1 MKNAALK
8 RVESDA
14 RISYPEREQYRRSQF
29 AAAVVNEELR
39 TKNLLSPMRHFK
51 RDGST
56 IHVKSYA
63 FAVRIVKM
71 FLHFTDNDWKL
82 QAIYK
87 QVLRSGTSISA
98 NVHESEF
105 AQSPSD
111 FISKLHIALKE
122 ANETMNWLN
131 LLHDT
136 SILGDKEFESMSQ
149 DCSELIA
156 LLVSSIKTVKK
167 NNKIIN
173 TND

>member
-1 MKNAALK
+1 MIN
-8 RVESDA
+8 
-14 RISYPEREQYRRSQF
+14 YRR
-29 AAAVVNEELR
+29 E
-39 TKNLLSPMRHFK
+39 
-51 RDGST
+51 GS
-56 IHVKSYA
+56 ILHVKSYA
-63 FAVRIVKM
+63 FAVRITKM
-71 FLHFTDNDWKL
+71 FLHFSTNDWKL

-87 QVLRSGTSISA
+87 QVLRSGTSVSA

-111 FISKLHIALKE
+111 FTFKLHIALKE

-136 SILGDKEFESMSQ
+136 EQLSEKEFNSMAT

-167 NNKIIN
+167 NSNKEKRM
-173 TND
+173 DDVD

>member
-1 MKNAALK
+1 MLPHSN
-8 RVESDA
+8 S
-14 RISYPEREQYRRSQF
+14 SQGP
-29 AAAVVNEELR
+29 LH
-39 TKNLLSPMRHFK
+39 T
-51 RDGST
+51 
-56 IHVKSYA
+56 KSYN

-87 QVLRSGTSISA
+87 QILRSGTSISA

-111 FISKLHIALKE
+111 FAFKLHIALKE

-136 SILGDKEFESMSQ
+136 DILDDKGFESLAN
-149 DCSELIA
+149 DCNEVIS
-156 LLVSSIKTVKK
+156 LLVSSIKTIKK
-167 NNKIIN
+167 NNN
-173 TND
+173 L

>member
-1 MKNAALK
+1 MKNEEFASAIVK
-8 RVESDA
+8 D
-14 RISYPEREQYRRSQF
+14 YRR
-29 AAAVVNEELR
+29 E
-39 TKNLLSPMRHFK
+39 
-51 RDGST
+51 GSVLH
-56 IHVKSYA
+56 IKSYA

-71 FLHFTDNDWKL
+71 FLHFSECDWKL

-87 QVLRSGTSISA
+87 QILRSGTSISA

-111 FISKLHIALKE
+111 FASKLHIALKE

-136 SILGDKEFESMSQ
+136 NILNDREFESMSE

-156 LLVSSIKTVKK
+156 ILVSSIKTVK
-167 NNKIIN
+167 NNNLEK
-173 TND
+173 